1 MIVSGTEEEKISRF
15 RQSSEDVVWLA
26 NCIEPF
32 SIIPPGD
39 GGERGGI
46 GHDALREGLGGT
58 DASHNYIANMEHG
71 TSNECVGNFVFTSVG
86 MCLVKRKQTLHPFLE

>member
-32 SIIPPGD
+32 SIIPPGN
-39 GGERGGI
+39 GRRG
-46 GHDALREGLGGT
+46 EGLDT
-58 DASHNYIANMEHG
+58 M
-71 TSNECVGNFVFTSVG
+71 
-86 MCLVKRKQTLHPFLE
+86 R